1 MFKIYATLHFI
12 DVEAAVCS
20 INVFRTGF
28 WDDVWQIVVPRVP
41 DDSFCEFPFALPL
54 SALILMYRG
63 TALIYIQ
70 EL

>member
-1 MFKIYATLHFI
+1 MFKIYATLYFI

-41 DDSFCEFPFALPL
+41 DDSFSELPFALPL
-54 SALILMYRG
+54 SALTLMYRG
-63 TALIYIQ
+63 TALMYIQ